1 MIEEHDIE
9 IMTDAQNKLWELLS
23 TYSEEDKLKVAGV
36 CLKVT
41 LQLYQTM
48 LDENSVEKL
57 LQYVIENL
65 DDIRPHIH
73 PTSRTIH

>member
-65 DDIRPHIH
+65 DDIRPPIH